1 MRLFST
7 RLALVAALVCGLA
20 TAFSGTVQAA
30 TSTTTTSLSAGSLT
44 ASQVAAVTAYK
55 ASHDTE
61 AAQIAALGAQ
71 YAAQNA
77 AKTQAFQSGTV
88 PKLGAQRAPLSGGIS
103 PDMLCCGNPNPPSE
117 AVVPYLVQYG
127 QDTGWFCGPAT
138 VSEMS
143 ATVPGP
149 SAYNLNQYTVA
160 SYMGTTTSGTGE
172 GQEVSGLNYYV
183 GQPDMG
189 YAYYSFV
196 DMNYTPTSSQ
206 DNTFVKNLEWDVTLG
221 TPIAGDAWEV
231 GGSYPGEYPHLV
243 GHPYWETIF
252 HFFEIG
258 GYNLNN
264 GDLYYAD
271 SATTVWSTVPAYS
284 WFPISTVETILGG
297 RGYIW

>member
-1 MRLFST
+1 MRSFTT
-7 RLALVAALVCGLA
+7 RLALVGALVCGLA

-30 TSTTTTSLSAGSLT
+30 SATTTASPSAPTLT
-44 ASQVAAVTAYK
+44 ASQVAAVAGYK

-71 YAAQNA
+71 YAALNA
-77 AKTQAFQSGTV
+77 TKTQAFQDGTV
-88 PKLGAQRAPLSGGIS
+88 TRPGAPRGSRGSGIS
-103 PDMLCCGNPNPPSE
+103 PNILCCGNPNPPSE

-138 VSEMS
+138 VAEMS

-149 SAYNLNQYTVA
+149 SAYNLNQYAVA

-172 GQEVSGLNYYV
+172 GQEVGGLNYYV

-189 YAYYSFV
+189 YAFYSFV
-196 DMNYTPTSSQ
+196 DMNYTPTSAQ

-243 GHPYWETIF
+243 GHPYNQTIF

-271 SATTVWSTVPAYS
+271 SANTVWSTVPPYS
-284 WFPISTVETILGG
+284 WYPISTVETILGG